1 MFLGEPGERPVDEDR
16 PERVLLVDDACTKG
30 TTLSAAYAALNAAVP
45 GIGAVAATA
54 AQMTVRAVVRD
65 PESFSSLLA
74 RPQWQVLAAQRVPPG
89 QPCRSSL

>member
-1 MFLGEPGERPVDEDR
+1 
-16 PERVLLVDDACTKG
+16 
-30 TTLSAAYAALNAAVP
+30 
-45 GIGAVAATA
+45 
-54 AQMTVRAVVRD
+54 MTVRAVVRD